1 MKFSFVYSILGNLGR
16 LTLLDVYVPMLIDVL
31 YIDSGQTNALPKAG
45 TSSVVE
51 AQNMNTNSTSSGT
64 AKSTGISYKKNVF
77 NKCKSQACES
87 LFQLSSPG
95 ALGSEISTSYLVP
108 LVVEKVGQPKMCL
121 TLAPECI
128 LGIARRIGEDATCKH
143 IVNPLLKKL
152 YKPILLSKVG
162 NKRYRVALME
172 IIETLKL
179 LMKVVHKIGSCLA

>member
-1 MKFSFVYSILGNLGR
+1 MQVALRK
-16 LTLLDVYVPMLIDVL
+16 VL
-31 YIDSGQTNALPKAG
+31 ASAT
-45 TSSVVE
+45 
-51 AQNMNTNSTSSGT
+51 
-64 AKSTGISYKKNVF
+64 KNVF

-95 ALGSEISTSYLVP
+95 ALGSEISTCYLVP

-162 NKRYRVALME
+162 NKRYRGVDGNYRNAQAANE
-172 IIETLKL
+172 
-179 LMKVVHKIGSCLA
+179 SCTQG